1 MFVFTKPWRPKAEKK
16 SAIAGNN
23 FSKLFKLLHVNA
35 NYFVNFN
42 LKMKV
47 KMK

>member
-1 MFVFTKPWRPKAEKK
+1 MSLQNHGDLIKAEKK

-23 FSKLFKLLHVNA
+23 FSKLFKSLHVNA